1 MPRLPIILALALIA
15 APLPASAQQQRLIPL
30 IDGRTCW
37 TETSMRCFRYNANNR
52 TATRAGFG
60 DVQVSPQLE
69 EKPGFITEAG
79 FVAIERAISKQV
91 GGQIHGR
98 W

>member
-1 MPRLPIILALALIA
+1 MPRLLLIIVVAVFTVSPPA
-15 APLPASAQQQRLIPL
+15 AAQQERLIPL
-30 IDGRTCW
+30 MDGRVCW
-37 TETSMRCFRYNANNR
+37 SETSMCCFRYNADQR

-60 DVQVSPQLE
+60 DVRVSPRLE
-69 EKPGFITEAG
+69 AKPGFITEAG

-91 GGQIHGR
+91 GGHIYGR